1 MKKYIPPVLLLLVAL
16 GFAYG
21 PSLPLGEIWKRLPS
35 VVAPIKEPGFRVLI
49 VYESEKLT
57 SMTEAQKACIWGA
70 KVTQYLQSK
79 CTKGIDNTNPDF
91 RRLDQNAD
99 MSKDAKYWQDAML
112 LERKSLPWIVISTGK
127 DGFQGPLP
135 ATEDETL
142 ALLKKY
148 GG

>member
-1 MKKYIPPVLLLLVAL
+1 MKKYIPPVLLLVVAL
-16 GFAYG
+16 LFAYG
-21 PSLPLGEIWKRLPS
+21 PSLPLGEIWKRIPIP
-35 VVAPIKEPGFRVLI
+35 VAPIAEPGFRVLI
-49 VYESEKLT
+49 VYESENL
-57 SMTEAQKACIWGA
+57 SGMTEAQKAAIWGA

-99 MSKDAKYWQDAML
+99 VSKDAKYWQDAMAL
-112 LERKSLPWIVISTGK
+112 PRDSLPWVVISTGK
-127 DGFQGPLP
+127 TGFKGPLP
-135 ATEDETL
+135 ATEDEML